1 MFEWLPGEIVSAPQL
16 EVFQK
21 GLSSHLI
28 GVLWK
33 EFLHRVRERKLLST
47 PRFVSSS

>member
-1 MFEWLPGEIVSAPQL
+1 MSAPQL

-21 GLSSHLI
+21 GLGSHLM

-33 EFLHRVRERKLLST
+33 EFLHRVRERKLLFT
-47 PRFVSSS
+47 P